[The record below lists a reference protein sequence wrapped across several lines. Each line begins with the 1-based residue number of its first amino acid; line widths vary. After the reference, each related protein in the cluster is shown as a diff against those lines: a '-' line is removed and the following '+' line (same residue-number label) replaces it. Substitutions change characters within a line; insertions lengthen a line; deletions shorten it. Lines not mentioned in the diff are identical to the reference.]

1 MKGTLHKT
9 NRGWVVKQLI
19 KEGPNAKLINQYPLH
34 PDAYSINGPMKD
46 TVTPWEGQE
55 VEFEI
60 VANEAEPLGR
70 GEQPYKQYA
79 KLIDDDLSDWDV
91 TLTDGLEE
99 IEWDTKPAQS
109 PKEKAEELADKFY
122 QTTPN
127 ESWINQPIG
136 LKEEYKAWKQAKQ
149 CALIAVDEIINTLN
163 SDIRDLDVRGNILLD
178 LIEYWNEVKEEIE
191 KL

>member
-19 KEGPNAKLINQYPLH
+19 KEGPIAKLINQYPLH
-34 PDAYSINGPMKD
+34 PDAYSVNGPMKD
-46 TVTPWEGQE
+46 VVTSWEGQE

-60 VANEAEPLGR
+60 VANEGEPLGR

-91 TLTDGLEE
+91 TLTDGLED
-99 IEWDTKPAQS
+99 IEWGTKQAQS
-109 PKEKAEELADKFY
+109 PKEKAEELV
-122 QTTPN
+122 
-127 ESWINQPIG
+127 NQFNTIDVLG
-136 LKEEYKAWKQAKQ
+136 EHYNGFTAQQ
-149 CALIAVDEIINTLN
+149 CALIAVNECIELHFNLN
-163 SDIRDLDVRGNILLD
+163 GDTNGIGESFKF
-178 LIEYWNEVKEEIE
+178 WNEVKEEIE